1 MTDVESRNA
10 SEREFVLGDELRVRI
25 LTTAAETEGRHDL
38 CDCYQPAGK
47 MTPLHLHTVY
57 EERHWVLEG
66 SMTVWVGEER
76 RVLRSGDFNL
86 IPRHVPHAVRSGP
99 HGCRALLVTSPAG
112 FAELI
117 ARSGTPAHRAGRETT
132 FDVEL
137 FQRVTEE
144 LGDVVLGPP
153 GTLPGRV

>member
-76 RVLRSGDFNL
+76 RVLRPGDFNL
-86 IPRHVPHAVRSGP
+86 IPRHVPH
-99 HGCRALLVTSPAG
+99 GCRARLVTSPAG

-137 FQRVTEE
+137 FQRVTQE

-153 GTLPGRV
+153 STLPGRV